1 MTASLAADR
10 LPDPTSIAV
19 TLQKIAGFADLEP
32 GWDSYGG
39 EPSSPVARAEAMRWV
54 EIVADLFG
62 ARASDAARPFAVAP
76 LADGGVQVEWRGPKG
91 TVELEIAPAGEFGY
105 LLVTDDPSTSPVE
118 EVDDASW
125 SDVLRTLRRA
135 LAA

>member
-10 LPDPTSIAV
+10 LPNPTSIAA

-32 GWDSYGG
+32 DWDSYGG
-39 EPSSPVARAEAMRWV
+39 ERSSPVVRAEAMRWV

-62 ARASDAARPFAVAP
+62 TRAGDAAQPYAVAP

-91 TVELEIAPAGEFGY
+91 SVELEIAPAGEFGY
-105 LLVTDDPSTSPVE
+105 VFVPDNPSGSPVE
-118 EVDDASW
+118 EVETASW
-125 SDVLRTLRRA
+125 SVVLRTLRRA